1 MASLNKTGTEPIA
14 VSEKVLHGVHAAET
28 NSPSPSSGST
38 PSINEKPPPPWT
50 WKLTAVVLVTLVRF
64 GGSWSS
70 GITGAMKSTLKK
82 ELKINNT
89 QYALLEAS
97 EDFMTTL
104 LILGSGLLTD
114 RLGGAGA
121 LFYGNIVYSIGAIL
135 VAAAAQVRSFNF
147 MIGGRVILAIGDI
160 STQIAQY
167 QVFSAWFAPNNGFG
181 STLGLELMVAKLGAF
196 TGTSTAN
203 IIAVNTG
210 DFAWVYWVAVFINFF
225 TNICSAI
232 FFWFNKKSSEKFGH
246 SVDPVTGEKLMK
258 KGKKLEV
265 RKVLEIPWV
274 FWMLMLYSLCYTSTA
289 IVFSGNATELA
300 EQRFDI
306 DSVTAGW
313 YTALFRYA
321 GFFIVP
327 VVGIFIDFMG
337 QRITLLVVSSFGIF
351 ISMALVNWAPM
362 VSGTAA
368 AFGVYAVLTSY
379 NPTVLIDG
387 MRASLWQQSTFGT
400 AYSLKIM
407 MNNAANIIV
416 RIVSGAIQD
425 ADDNSYDNVVIL
437 YVAMAAFSVTVSC
450 VMMVLAW
457 RSPDLRHLQWS
468 RKQRMGRA
476 VLLADR
482 KDRFMGEKA
491 PRNALISKVCFGLLM
506 MLLLGGWAAY
516 IWGAVTGHNG

>member
-1 MASLNKTGTEPIA
+1 MATPVHDSAEMAATAEKPGHNVEDAEVNRPASLA
-14 VSEKVLHGVHAAET
+14 
-28 NSPSPSSGST
+28 SSTS
-38 PSINEKPPPPWT
+38 SIDEKPPPPWT
-50 WKLTAVVLVTLVRF
+50 WKLIAVILVTLVRF

-70 GITGAMKSTLKK
+70 GITGAMKTTLKK

-97 EDFMTTL
+97 EDFMTTV
-104 LILGSGLLTD
+104 LILFSGLLTD

-121 LFYGNIVYSIGAIL
+121 LFYGNIIYSIGAIL
-135 VAAAAQVRSFNF
+135 VACAAQIRSFNF

-167 QVFSAWFAPNNGFG
+167 QVFSAWFAPNNGFA

-210 DFAWVYWVAVFINFF
+210 DFAWVFWVAVFINFF
-225 TNICSAI
+225 TNICSAV
-232 FFWFNKKSSEKFGH
+232 FFWFNKKSSRKFGH
-246 SVDPVTGEKLMK
+246 SVDPVTGEKLIK
-258 KGKKLEV
+258 KGKKLDV
-265 RKVLEIPWV
+265 RKVLEVPWV
-274 FWMLMLYSLCYTSTA
+274 FWILMLYSLCYTSTA

-313 YTALFRYA
+313 YTALVRYA

-327 VVGIFIDFMG
+327 FIGVLIDFIG
-337 QRITLLVVSSFGIF
+337 QRISLLVASSLGLF
-351 ISMALVNWAPM
+351 ISMALVNWAPT

-407 MNNAANIIV
+407 MNNSINIVV
-416 RIVSGAIQD
+416 RIVAGVIQD
-425 ADDNSYDNVVIL
+425 ADNNSYDNVVIL
-437 YVAMAAFSVTVSC
+437 YVCMAALSVVVSC
-450 VMMVLAW
+450 IIVFLAW

-468 RKQRMGRA
+468 RKQRMDRA
-476 VLLADR
+476 VMLANR
-482 KDRFMGEKA
+482 KERFLGEKA
-491 PRNALISKVCFGLLM
+491 HRNAMISKVCFGLLM
-506 MLLLGGWAAY
+506 VLLLGGWASY
-516 IWGAVTGHNG
+516 IWGAITGHNS